1 MTVGAVAGSALLSLL
16 VIAGAI
22 CCAIYQTRTKQKYNI
37 TKELNSLNTS
47 GSELQLGNN
56 KEYVSVSA
64 QTHLKQHTTIFNAD
78 TDMTPQIK
86 VDDVKTI
93 NINSK
98 MM

>member
-22 CCAIYQTRTKQKYNI
+22 CCAIYLTRTKQKYNI

-56 KEYVSVSA
+56 KAYVSVSA
-64 QTHLKQHTTIFNAD
+64 
-78 TDMTPQIK
+78 
-86 VDDVKTI
+86 
-93 NINSK
+93 
-98 MM
+98 